1 MEPGDSDRGTPFFL
15 SYARAAEGTAES
27 GAEFDADRLVERFF
41 RDLSVNIA
49 QLVSLRVGVEPG
61 FMDRTMRGGIRWSD
75 ELLHALGTCQV
86 LVALVSASYLSSDWC
101 GMEWHAFSMRTV
113 WRLGQSAT
121 PRQACI
127 IPVIWAPVPSEAAL
141 PPQISAGM
149 FFMPDSN
156 PEAEVLSQYRKN
168 GIFGLLR
175 MQRQASYQIVVWQLA
190 MQIAHVYHG
199 QQVGFREFRTDELHN
214 IFRGGDDD

>member
-1 MEPGDSDRGTPFFL
+1 
-15 SYARAAEGTAES
+15 
-27 GAEFDADRLVERFF
+27 
-41 RDLSVNIA
+41 
-49 QLVSLRVGVEPG
+49 
-61 FMDRTMRGGIRWSD
+61 MDRTMRGGIRWSD

-113 WRLGQSAT
+113 RRLGQ
-121 PRQACI
+121 
-127 IPVIWAPVPSEAAL
+127 VPLPGRVRRPGDLGARTSEAAL

-175 MQRQASYQIVVWQLA
+175 MQRQASYQIVVWRSNGKSRCLPWSA
-190 MQIAHVYHG
+190 G
-199 QQVGFREFRTDELHN
+199 GFSDIQRPPN
-214 IFRGGDDD
+214 CAIS